1 MNRLLALLLIAL
13 CFNFSLGAQKQR
25 PRTRRKPA
33 RPPAAKPTPTPI
45 SVVNDGWL
53 PFTSELGRFTVL
65 LPGTPTDKTETVDS
79 EPGPYTTHLYRLRDQ
94 EKVYLIAWV
103 DYDPQFK
110 FHGQSELEANRD
122 WFVKDMKATLID
134 TRSLTVDRFPALEFR
149 ADTADKTYYS
159 RVYIVGRRPYQIA
172 IGYPKGEDDPV
183 TVDKFFNSFKVRLN

>member
-25 PRTRRKPA
+25 RRTRRNPA
-33 RPPAAKPTPTPI
+33 KPPAAKPTPTPTPVI
-45 SVVNDGWL
+45 NDGWQ
-53 PFTSELGRFTVL
+53 PFTSETGRFTVL
-65 LPGTPTDKTETVDS
+65 LPGTPTDKTEIVDS
-79 EPGPYTTHLYRLRDQ
+79 EPGPYTSHLYRLLDQ
-94 EKVYLIAWV
+94 GKVYLIAWV

-122 WFVKDMKATLID
+122 WFVRDMNATLMN
-134 TRSLTVDRFPALEFR
+134 TRSLTLDRYPALEFR
-149 ADTADKTYYS
+149 ADTAEKTYFS

-183 TVDKFFNSFKVRLN
+183 TVGKFFNSFKVRLN

>member
-1 MNRLLALLLIAL
+1 MNRFLALLLIAL

-25 PRTRRKPA
+25 RRTRRKPA
-33 RPPAAKPTPTPI
+33 KPPAAKPTPTPVI
-45 SVVNDGWL
+45 NDGWQ
-53 PFTSELGRFTVL
+53 PFTSEPGRFTVL

-94 EKVYLIAWV
+94 GKVYLIAWV

-122 WFVKDMKATLID
+122 WFVRDMNATLMN
-134 TRSLTVDRFPALEFR
+134 TRSLRLDEYQALEFR
-149 ADTADKTYYS
+149 ADTVEKTYFS
-159 RVYIVGRRPYQIA
+159 RVYIVGRRPYQIT
-172 IGYPKGEDDPV
+172 IGYPKGEDDRI

>member
-25 PRTRRKPA
+25 RRTRKPA

-45 SVVNDGWL
+45 TNDGWL
-53 PFTSELGRFTVL
+53 PFTSEPGRFTVL
-65 LPGTPTDKTETVDS
+65 LPGTPTDKTETFEDQ
-79 EPGPYTTHLYRLRDQ
+79 PGPYTTHLYRLRDQ
-94 EKVYLIAWV
+94 GKVFLIAWA

-122 WFVKDMKATLID
+122 WFVKDMNATLMN
-134 TRSLTVDRFPALEFR
+134 TRSLIVDTYSALEFR
-149 ADTADKTYYS
+149 ADTAEKTYYS
-159 RVYIVGRRPYQIA
+159 RVFIVGRRPYQIT